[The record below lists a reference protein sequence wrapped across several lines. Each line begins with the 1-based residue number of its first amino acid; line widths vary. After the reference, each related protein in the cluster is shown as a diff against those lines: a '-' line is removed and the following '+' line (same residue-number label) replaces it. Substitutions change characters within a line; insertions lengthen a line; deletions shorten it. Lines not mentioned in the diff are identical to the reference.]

1 MGALRFFL
9 PFAALLLGMPLTQAA
24 EIAGSVINAETG
36 QSMARVNVYLS
47 GTGHRTE
54 TGEDG
59 RFLFRGVEPGEYLLI
74 ASSVG
79 FGLVKKPLSLADGG
93 DIELQILLNPGTLLT
108 EHLTVS
114 ADILSPRAEL
124 RGAEV
129 QKLKSVFLDD
139 PVRAL
144 QQLPG
149 IVASDDFNSGFAM
162 RGSGF
167 DRVGVLF
174 DGIPVYAFLHTM
186 EGAKDTGSTSVL
198 SAELIEDM
206 DLVRGG
212 SSAEWGGNSGGFL
225 KLRSRSGNSSHW
237 RNFLSVSG
245 SAVLG
250 VSEGPLGNGSW
261 IASARKSYVDWIVRR
276 IDERAELNFG
286 FHDFF
291 AKVNQNRGRKDLFSF
306 RFFHGNTGLTDVRE
320 NIGQNT
326 IDKGRFV
333 SSLGHF
339 SWTHLFNER
348 LTAESHL
355 YLQQADSLNRNRN
368 GIPIWKND
376 QTVGGLRSVWDYQV
390 MGNWAI
396 SGGITAERWNN
407 GHRQDAYDYGRREWF
422 VVTDF
427 EAETSRQEVF
437 AQSRLPLH
445 RKAVFSAG
453 LAWGRLAA
461 TPHRSVSPFAAL
473 EVMPTDRQLVTVSWG
488 ESHQFPFLMQLFGEY
503 GSRSLLPER
512 ARMVDAG
519 WAYRLP
525 TGMEMRL
532 FGYHRRRFDVPWRK
546 EGLWRLV
553 NGQIAYPSTNPFSN
567 ALSDRSLGL
576 EAMLGRRAENGL
588 SGWLGYAWGQS
599 RWSEGEEIW
608 FPGNYDQRHSANLF
622 AHYRWSSRLDLSLK
636 WKFASG
642 LPIPAYARKQGKD
655 YFVCA
660 HRNMERLPNYS
671 RIDARVAKGFDKD
684 RYRITL
690 FVEAVNLL
698 NRDNHRFSGI
708 GLDHI
713 NLSTG
718 QLYHLVQPQF
728 PLLPTAG
735 MIVEF

>member
-1 MGALRFFL
+1 MKAPYLWL
-9 PFAALLLGMPLTQAA
+9 ATLLLLPPSLWAADLTG
-24 EIAGSVINAETG
+24 IVINAETG
-36 QSMARVNVYLS
+36 QALARVNVYLS
-47 GTGHRTE
+47 GTPHRTE

-59 RFLFRGVEPGEYLLI
+59 HFALRGIVPGDYLLI
-74 ASSVG
+74 ASAVG
-79 FGLVKKPLSLADGG
+79 FGLVKKPLTMSEQAEF
-93 DIELQILLNPGTLLT
+93 ELQILLNPGTLLA

-114 ADILSPRAEL
+114 ADVVSPRAEL
-124 RGAEV
+124 RGTEV

-149 IVASDDFNSGFAM
+149 IVASDDFSSGFAM

-167 DRVGVLF
+167 DRVGILF
-174 DGIPVYAFLHTM
+174 DGIPVYNFLHTM

-198 SAELIEDM
+198 SAELIEGM
-206 DLVRGG
+206 DLFRGG

-225 KLRSRSGNSSHW
+225 KLRSRSGNSAQW

-291 AKVNQNRGRKDLFSF
+291 AKVNQNHGQKDLFSVS
-306 RFFHGNTGLTDVRE
+306 FFHGNTGLTDVRE

-326 IDKGRFV
+326 IDRGRFI

-348 LTAESHL
+348 LSAETHL
-355 YLQQADSLNRNRN
+355 YMQQADSLNRNRS

-376 QTVGGLRSVWDYQV
+376 QTVGGIRSVWDYQV
-390 MGNWAI
+390 RGEWSV
-396 SGGITAERWNN
+396 SGGITAERWDA
-407 GHRQDAYDYGRREWF
+407 GHRQDAYDYERRQWF
-422 VVTDF
+422 VLTDF
-427 EAETSRQEVF
+427 QAVTSRQEMF
-437 AQSRLPLH
+437 LQTRIPFH
-445 RKAVFSAG
+445 RKAAISTG
-453 LAWGRLAA
+453 LSWGRLAA
-461 TPHRSVSPFAAL
+461 TSHRSVSPFAAL
-473 EVMPTDRQLVTVSWG
+473 EVEPTSRQLVTVSLG
-488 ESHQFPFLMQLFGEY
+488 ESHQFPFLVQLFGEY
-503 GSRSLLPER
+503 GSQLLHPER
-512 ARMVDAG
+512 ARTVEAG
-519 WAYRLP
+519 WAYRVPAGL
-525 TGMEMRL
+525 EMRI
-532 FGYHRRRFDVPWRK
+532 FGYHRRRDEVPWRK
-546 EGLWRLV
+546 AGLWRLV
-553 NGQIAYPSTNPFSN
+553 NGRIAYPSAHPFSN
-567 ALSDRSLGL
+567 VLSDRSSGA
-576 EAMLGRRAENGL
+576 EAMVGRRAENGL

-599 RWSEGEEIW
+599 LWSEGDNVW
-608 FPGNYDQRHSANLF
+608 FSGNYDQRHSANLF
-622 AHYRWSSRLDLSLK
+622 AHYRWSSRLDLSFK

-642 LPIPAYARKQGKD
+642 LPIPAYARKQDQD
-655 YFVCA
+655 YFVA
-660 HRNMERLPNYS
+660 AYRNMERLPNYS
-671 RIDARVAKGFDKD
+671 RVDARIAKGFDKD

-698 NRDNHRFSGI
+698 NRDNYRFSGI

-728 PLLPTAG
+728 PILPTAG
-735 MIVEF
+735 LIVEF

>member
-1 MGALRFFL
+1 
-9 PFAALLLGMPLTQAA
+9 
-24 EIAGSVINAETG
+24 
-36 QSMARVNVYLS
+36 MARVNVYLS

-59 RFLFRGVEPGEYLLI
+59 RFALRAVVPGEYLLV
-74 ASSVG
+74 ASTVG
-79 FGLVKKPLSLADGG
+79 FGLVKKSLTLSEGAE
-93 DIELQILLNPGTLLT
+93 IHLQILLNPGTLLN
-108 EHLTVS
+108 EQVTVS
-114 ADILSPRAEL
+114 ADLVSPRAEL
-124 RGAEV
+124 RGSEV

-149 IVASDDFNSGFAM
+149 IVASDDFSSGFAM
-162 RGSGF
+162 QGSGF
-167 DRVGVLF
+167 DRVGILF

-198 SAELIEDM
+198 SAELIEGM

-225 KLRSRSGNSSHW
+225 KLRSRSGNSTDW

-291 AKVNQNRGRKDLFSF
+291 AKVNQNRGRKDLFSVS
-306 RFFHGNTGLTDVRE
+306 FFHGNTGLTDVRE

-326 IDKGRFV
+326 IDRGRFI

-339 SWTHLFNER
+339 SWTHLFSER
-348 LTAESHL
+348 LSAETHV
-355 YLQQADSLNRNRN
+355 YVQQADSLNKNRD
-368 GIPIWKND
+368 GVPIWKND

-390 MGNWAI
+390 LGNWTL
-396 SGGITAERWNN
+396 SGGFTAERWDA
-407 GHRQDAYDYGRREWF
+407 GHRQDAFDYNQRRWF

-427 EAETSRQEVF
+427 EADTSRQEIF
-437 AQSRLPLH
+437 LQTRIPLH
-445 RKAVFSAG
+445 RKAAVSTG
-453 LAWGRLAA
+453 LSWGRLTA
-461 TPHRSVSPFAAL
+461 TPHRSASPFAAL
-473 EVMPTDRQLVTVSWG
+473 ELTPTSRQLFTISLG
-488 ESHQFPFLMQLFGEY
+488 ESHQFPFLVQLFGEF
-503 GSRSLLPER
+503 GSRSLRPER
-512 ARMVDAG
+512 ARILEAG
-519 WAYRLP
+519 WAYRAP
-525 TGMEMRL
+525 TGMELRL
-532 FGYHRRRFDVPWRK
+532 FGYHRRRDDVPWRK

-553 NGQIAYPSTNPFSN
+553 DDQIAYPSLHPFSN
-567 ALSDRSLGL
+567 TLEDRSSGA

-599 RWSEGEEIW
+599 RWSEGDSVW

-622 AHYRWSSRLDLSLK
+622 AHYRWSSRLDLSFK

-642 LPIPAYARKQGKD
+642 LPIPAYARRIGSD
-655 YFVCA
+655 YFVA
-660 HRNMERLPNYS
+660 QHRNLERLPNYS
-671 RIDARVAKGFDKD
+671 RVDARVAKGFDKD

-690 FVEAVNLL
+690 FVEAVNFL
-698 NRDNHRFSGI
+698 NRDNHRFSGL

-713 NLSTG
+713 DRRTG

-728 PLLPTAG
+728 PILPTAG
-735 MIVEF
+735 LIIEL